1 MQKTIIGFVTAGVLM
16 VVMVSGFFF
25 FMKDESKVAEVV
37 VQEKTVKQETMQTEK
52 FKEKEMTKV
61 EKEIIQQDKIEP
73 KSEIIVKTKN
83 GSFNKIDAL
92 HYASG
97 NVSVESLGENYK
109 IKFANNFSSAN
120 GPDLYVYLASP
131 QKYRNIAIGGVD
143 TSKTLNLGLLKN
155 LKGEQE
161 YLVSKKD
168 FEQYGDAIVI
178 WCKQFGVQFSR
189 AELK

>member
-1 MQKTIIGFVTAGVLM
+1 MQKTIIGFVTVGVLI
-16 VVMVSGFFF
+16 VALVSGFFF

-52 FKEKEMTKV
+52 FEEKEA
-61 EKEIIQQDKIEP
+61 IKIEP
-73 KSEIIVKTKN
+73 KSEIMVKTKN

>member
-1 MQKTIIGFVTAGVLM
+1 MQKTIIGFVTAGVLI
-16 VVMVSGFFF
+16 VALVSGFFF
-25 FMKDESKVAEVV
+25 FMKDQSKVAEVV
-37 VQEKTVKQETMQTEK
+37 VQDTMIKQETMQTEK
-52 FKEKEMTKV
+52 FEEKEMMQK
-61 EKEIIQQDKIEP
+61 DKIEP
-73 KSEIIVKTKN
+73 KSEIVMKTKN